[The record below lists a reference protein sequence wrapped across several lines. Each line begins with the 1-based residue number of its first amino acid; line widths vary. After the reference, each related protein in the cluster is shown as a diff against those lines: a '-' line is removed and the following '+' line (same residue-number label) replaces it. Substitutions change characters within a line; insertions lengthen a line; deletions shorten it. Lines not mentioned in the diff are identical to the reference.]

1 MRVTVD
7 DTRRFCGIVYI
18 RAWSWWL
25 SGIHSFMAFLATTSS
40 LYKVGFGFG
49 IVCTKSPCLK
59 VSLIS
64 RSQPWRFYS
73 VCNNFEA
80 PDVAQ
85 LAAKARISLTPKEV
99 EDYGPKI
106 GQVIDWFGQLQGV
119 NLENVEP
126 AIRSDTDKLTN
137 LRPDE
142 PIIYEDREEMIAA
155 VPMLEEPFI
164 KVPKILK
171 NNIE

>member
-1 MRVTVD
+1 
-7 DTRRFCGIVYI
+7 
-18 RAWSWWL
+18 
-25 SGIHSFMAFLATTSS
+25 
-40 LYKVGFGFG
+40 
-49 IVCTKSPCLK
+49 
-59 VSLIS
+59 
-64 RSQPWRFYS
+64 

-80 PDVAQ
+80 PDVVQ
-85 LAAKARISLTPKEV
+85 LAAKAKISLTPKEV

-126 AIRSDTDKLTN
+126 AIRADTNKLSN

-142 PIIYEDREEMIAA
+142 PIIYEDRDEMIAA

-171 NNIE
+171 NNME